1 MNSWKSCTRCIPCG
15 LQFASA
21 RRFEKHV
28 ANHRRPFRLYVC
40 KLCNLEFTQHK
51 AYDIHINSHRC
62 PHCMY
67 EDSDIFAVNN
77 HILTHIKSS
86 TTAASSRQTGSRK
99 RQNDAY
105 PFKEIAAFKGYVRTY
120 RHRNNKKNA
129 PYRTLM
135 EYFSENKRC
144 IYGIIKQCLNDYK
157 SVKIQITLKCKF
169 IRDTPFCDKEEE
181 EYCTQ
186 FINSNMKVVLNKF
199 YLTDVLNEIDTN
211 FQHQIEIFEKYGSGW
226 NLCEILGSDIRV
238 AEFEI
243 LRGGCF
249 VSVPEELAGKKAI
262 INPQMQ
268 GNKCFQWAFLIGM
281 HINDIKSLHRARIR
295 QYEKFVNNYDW
306 KCIEFPT
313 TQQNIKTFES
323 RNAEKMFAVNVFGFD
338 DRGKLNIK
346 YQSMHIRDKK
356 RKIVNLL
363 YVQTCANNP
372 GHFMYING
380 IEKLYGSKNH
390 HKRLLCYNCL
400 ALFPSQARL
409 NKHEELCF
417 CFKKQRV
424 CMPDPYDLR
433 EEPVCRF
440 KKFENKLKS
449 RFVIYSDFEALC
461 MKVKRRRGKIRQYAK
476 HVPSGY
482 CFVVVSNDEV
492 IYKSLYRGKDCMEIF
507 VKELDEICDQ
517 LNSLNLNKV
526 PMRNLTL
533 EEQTLYEESNI
544 CHICENVLQEDKVR
558 DHSHETGRFR
568 GAAHRQCNA
577 KYRQKDR
584 IPVLMHNFRSYD
596 SHLLLSYV
604 RKLSAKEVK
613 VIPSNSEKYMAL
625 LCENYVFLD
634 SFLFLT
640 ASLDTLTNDLLL
652 GNNFEQD
659 FKPLIQIFGQ
669 GAAKEM
675 SRKGIYMY
683 EYMDKWKK
691 FDQKKFPKKSDF
703 YNSLASSGVSDVDYK
718 YGKHI
723 FKSYCSDLG
732 DYHDLY
738 LMTDT
743 LLLACVFEKFRE
755 VALTHYKLD
764 PVHYY
769 SLAGYSWD
777 AALLNT
783 KQVLDLF
790 IDSAMYNTIE
800 LGLRGGVSMISTR
813 YASARNKYIRKSG
826 KIKDGDN
833 YLFYIDK
840 NNLYGEALLQHL
852 PTGDFEW
859 EDAEFVQ
866 NLTTEEILKWGDEDN
881 IGRIL
886 VVDLGYGSALHPK
899 HSEYPLAPEK
909 ICVNSKLL
917 SSYQT
922 DLISH
927 YNMTYSEKQPKLVP
941 HLGPRKRYAVHYRNL
956 KYYLKKGMTLEKVHS
971 VIKFSQSAWLK
982 NYVLFNGSL
991 RQQARTIF
999 EQNLFKFI
1007 VNSIFGKS
1015 AEQVRNREDVRIVSN
1030 LEQMKKLT
1038 RHSNFKNYQ
1047 ILSPDLVITFLDRAV
1062 VKLNK
1067 PLYIAFTVLDLSK
1080 LFMYEWHYDKIGEW
1094 FGERAKFLFTDTD
1107 SLAYSITTEDLY
1119 EDLAEHADEFD
1130 FSNYDQS
1137 HFLYSNVNKKVIG
1150 KMTDEA
1156 KGNVL
1161 ESFVGVAPKMYSF
1174 LGKGIRKKAMKGVKK
1189 QIVDKYIN
1197 HKRFKSVL
1205 FKQKKLVCRMN
1216 LIRSRHHK
1224 LYSGNF
1230 SKVALH
1236 CFDSKRYI
1244 LADGI
1249 NTIAHH
1255 DCRIVA

>member
-1 MNSWKSCTRCIPCG
+1 
-15 LQFASA
+15 
-21 RRFEKHV
+21 
-28 ANHRRPFRLYVC
+28 
-40 KLCNLEFTQHK
+40 
-51 AYDIHINSHRC
+51 
-62 PHCMY
+62 
-67 EDSDIFAVNN
+67 
-77 HILTHIKSS
+77 
-86 TTAASSRQTGSRK
+86 
-99 RQNDAY
+99 
-105 PFKEIAAFKGYVRTY
+105 
-120 RHRNNKKNA
+120 
-129 PYRTLM
+129 
-135 EYFSENKRC
+135 
-144 IYGIIKQCLNDYK
+144 
-157 SVKIQITLKCKF
+157 
-169 IRDTPFCDKEEE
+169 
-181 EYCTQ
+181 
-186 FINSNMKVVLNKF
+186 MKVVLNKF

-268 GNKCFQWAFLIGM
+268 GNKSFQSAFLIGM

-323 RNAEKMFAVNVFGFD
+323 RNAEKMFA
-338 DRGKLNIK
+338 
-346 YQSMHIRDKK
+346 
-356 RKIVNLL
+356 
-363 YVQTCANNP
+363 
-372 GHFMYING
+372 
-380 IEKLYGSKNH
+380 
-390 HKRLLCYNCL
+390 
-400 ALFPSQARL
+400 
-409 NKHEELCF
+409 
-417 CFKKQRV
+417 KQRV

-449 RFVIYSDFEALC
+449 RFVIYSDFEALYE
-461 MKVKRRRGKIRQYAK
+461 I
-476 HVPSGY
+476 
-482 CFVVVSNDEV
+482 VSNDEV

-941 HLGPRKRYAVHYRNL
+941 HLGPRK
-956 KYYLKKGMTLEKVHS
+956 
-971 VIKFSQSAWLK
+971 
-982 NYVLFNGSL
+982 
-991 RQQARTIF
+991 
-999 EQNLFKFI
+999 
-1007 VNSIFGKS
+1007 SIFGKS

-1047 ILSPDLVITFLDRAV
+1047 ILSR
-1062 VKLNK
+1062 
-1067 PLYIAFTVLDLSK
+1067 
-1080 LFMYEWHYDKIGEW
+1080 
-1094 FGERAKFLFTDTD
+1094 
-1107 SLAYSITTEDLY
+1107 
-1119 EDLAEHADEFD
+1119 
-1130 FSNYDQS
+1130 
-1137 HFLYSNVNKKVIG
+1137 
-1150 KMTDEA
+1150 
-1156 KGNVL
+1156 VL
-1161 ESFVGVAPKMYSF
+1161 EIDKF
-1174 LGKGIRKKAMKGVKK
+1174 R
-1189 QIVDKYIN
+1189 QI
-1197 HKRFKSVL
+1197 SV
-1205 FKQKKLVCRMN
+1205 Q
-1216 LIRSRHHK
+1216 
-1224 LYSGNF
+1224 
-1230 SKVALH
+1230 
-1236 CFDSKRYI
+1236 
-1244 LADGI
+1244 
-1249 NTIAHH
+1249 
-1255 DCRIVA
+1255 